1 VETVRVKKTR
11 QIRNPEPRFDAVE
24 TGLWREPTNSEAS
37 ADVRC
42 GAHSGLRSDIAQ
54 GPKSQ
59 EQTHAPHQLAASL
72 DHLVGTGEKRRRHR
86 YADCLGSLYIDDE
99 LKFGRGLHRKVGR
112 VGPAQYQT
120 DIGYCLLDQL
130 V

>member
-1 VETVRVKKTR
+1 MAFSDV
-11 QIRNPEPRFDAVE
+11 QIRPKVGFAPAAVI
-24 TGLWREPTNSEAS
+24 RNSDVMERRCPLLPQRRTFAKATVTS
-37 ADVRC
+37 ALC
-42 GAHSGLRSDIAQ
+42 
-54 GPKSQ
+54 Q
-59 EQTHAPHQLAASL
+59 EQTHAPQQLAASL

>member
-1 VETVRVKKTR
+1 M
-11 QIRNPEPRFDAVE
+11 
-24 TGLWREPTNSEAS
+24 G
-37 ADVRC
+37 
-42 GAHSGLRSDIAQ
+42 
-54 GPKSQ
+54 Q
-59 EQTHAPHQLAASL
+59 EQTHAPQQLAASL

-112 VGPAQYQT
+112 VGPAQYQI